1 LLKSRLFCI
10 FGRSFHQ
17 EHAAKISDN
26 FRTTKFFN
34 DNFRIM
40 CKILSRIKTLA
51 DAEGIS
57 IGTIE
62 RTIGASRG
70 VISKAIAK
78 GTDIQSKWL
87 ELICEKFPKYSPVWL
102 LTGQGAMLLESSDT
116 PIIHSS
122 VPEDHI
128 DEKIFVDN
136 PQKLS
141 QNPVPSMVNTFLETI
156 KQQAEEIGRLKA
168 RIEELERERPVPAYA
183 RSTSKETVDL

>member
-1 LLKSRLFCI
+1 
-10 FGRSFHQ
+10 
-17 EHAAKISDN
+17 
-26 FRTTKFFN
+26 
-34 DNFRIM
+34 M

-62 RTIGASRG
+62 RAIGASRG

-102 LTGQGAMLLESSDT
+102 LTGQGTMLLDQSGT
-116 PIIHSS
+116 HTIYSS
-122 VPEDHI
+122 VPEI
-128 DEKIFVDN
+128 DTNEKVFAN
-136 PQKLS
+136 CPQKLS
-141 QNPVPSMVNTFLETI
+141 HIPDSSIVNTLLETI

-183 RSTSKETVDL
+183 RSTAKETVDR

>member
-1 LLKSRLFCI
+1 
-10 FGRSFHQ
+10 
-17 EHAAKISDN
+17 
-26 FRTTKFFN
+26 
-34 DNFRIM
+34 M

-168 RIEELERERPVPAYA
+168 RIEELEREAGPCLCPFYIEGDC
-183 RSTSKETVDL
+183 RSV